1 MHKHFLL
8 TVSDDRSA
16 LFGVGFVN
24 GFFKNKEQIKF
35 TLLYIAPRTGRQD
48 TMVPVASESDTCDL
62 VLEETVKRL
71 IDWGF
76 PEENLLCKVKK
87 RMVSTSRDIITED
100 NRGIYDAV
108 ILGRRGVSRL
118 EELISDSVSI
128 QILEQ
133 ERSAPLWICR
143 HPQPDRQNVLICLDG
158 SQESLHVTDHAGFV
172 LSGEESHRLTLL
184 NIRQNSA
191 DPGSLFQEARQV
203 LANHDISAGRIEEK
217 VLESRNPA
225 KAILAEADKG
235 RYSAVAAGYSG
246 QGRKGLFR
254 LGSVSLKLF
263 YEIQGSAL
271 WIG

>member
-1 MHKHFLL
+1 MHRHFLL

-16 LFGVGFVN
+16 LFGVRFVN
-24 GFFKNKEQIKF
+24 AFFKNKDKIKF

-62 VLEETVKRL
+62 VLQETVKRL
-71 IDWGF
+71 IDWDF

-87 RMVSTSRDIITED
+87 RMVSTSKDIIAED
-100 NRGIYDAV
+100 NKGLYDAV

-128 QILEQ
+128 QMLEQ

-143 HPQPDRQNVLICLDG
+143 HPDPKRQNVLICLDG
-158 SQESLHVTDHAGFV
+158 SQESLHITDHAGFV
-172 LSGEESHRLTLL
+172 LAGEDSHSLTLL
-184 NIRQNSA
+184 NVRQDSV
-191 DPGSLFQEARQV
+191 DPDPLFQEARQV
-203 LANHDISAGRIEEK
+203 LANYDISGDRIKQK
-217 VLESRNPA
+217 VLDSQNPA

-235 RYSAVAAGYSG
+235 HYSAVAVGYSG
-246 QGRKGLFR
+246 LGKKGLFK